1 MIYPKTVEQ
10 AGNTRHNR
18 YRLVYTGS
26 SSVFILLGGL
36 AALGGIWLLFSGYGI
51 LRYSGLENLIS
62 AGRMI
67 SLPLR
72 PETFFVG
79 MIGGTVLGKF
89 KGRFARLL
97 RRKGNNGN
105 DKSVKSTQS
114 IITGLMKNVQNK
126 MDNIEEMVEKRG
138 SHGLNSQS
146 YKKEISYIRDHMKG
160 IRYDLND
167 LRSSGNA
174 LSSYLDIHS
183 ELNRLERKLG
193 LGPEIGK
200 SVGGIGTGKN
210 ETEKDFSGYSSLF
223 SLDPADD
230 NDDDDDPELGLSA
243 DRKPSP
249 STAEEDTDDNED
261 VHRIGTDG
269 DDRGEKTQDEDI
281 GITSR
286 SDAKKRDSCDN
297 ETTAPS
303 TSYARFLEPKKGN
316 PVPTNIKK
324 ILPKYMINREIRSGE
339 FSNLYYGNDD
349 EEKDVAIKMPST
361 RKKKIW
367 PPSALW
373 EFLFDVDRWRLLEHE
388 NIVTMHETSLEPLPH
403 IVMERMEGGDLAG
416 LMKNHHLSISEATH
430 IMLELL
436 KAASYAHE
444 RGTVHRD
451 LKPTNILFNNRGI
464 PKISDWGWGDYLREA
479 VGATK
484 RGHKEILG
492 YCAPEQI
499 DPGKFGKVDSSTDIF
514 QLGVIYY
521 EMLTGKNPFMAEKP
535 AKTMSRILGNDVEP
549 PSAFNS
555 KIPGK
560 LEDILMK
567 ALRKD
572 KKERWSNGGDMYS
585 RLNEVKEKYLE
596 RV

>member
-1 MIYPKTVEQ
+1 MPYPKIVEQ
-10 AGNTRHNR
+10 TGNTRHNS
-18 YRLVYTGS
+18 YRLVCTGYS
-26 SSVFILLGGL
+26 FGFVLLGGL
-36 AALGGIWLLFSGYGI
+36 VTLGGISFFLSGFGI
-51 LRYSGLENLIS
+51 LRCIGLEELIS
-62 AGRMI
+62 VARSI
-67 SLPLR
+67 SLPHR
-72 PETFFVG
+72 PETYFVG

-89 KGRFARLL
+89 KGKFARLL
-97 RRKGNNGN
+97 RRKGSNGN
-105 DKSVKSTQS
+105 NESVKSTQS
-114 IITGLMKNVQNK
+114 IITSLMKNVQNK
-126 MDNIEEMVEKRG
+126 MDNIEEMAEKRG
-138 SHGLNSQS
+138 SQGLNSQS
-146 YKKEISYIRDHMKG
+146 YKKEISYIRGHMKE

-193 LGPEIGK
+193 LGPVVGK
-200 SVGGIGTGKN
+200 SLGTMGTGN
-210 ETEKDFSGYSSLF
+210 DETEKDFSGYSSLF
-223 SLDPADD
+223 SLDPTENDD
-230 NDDDDDPELGLSA
+230 NDDDTEMGFPA
-243 DRKPSP
+243 DRKAPSP
-249 STAEEDTDDNED
+249 TSEEDSDDNED
-261 VHRIGTDG
+261 VHRIGA
-269 DDRGEKTQDEDI
+269 DRDEGGEKIQDEDI
-281 GITSR
+281 RINPGSDPKSSSTDDDETS
-286 SDAKKRDSCDN
+286 
-297 ETTAPS
+297 EPS

-316 PVPTNIKK
+316 PVPSSIKK

-416 LMKNHHLSISEATH
+416 LMKNHRLTVTEATN
-430 IMLELL
+430 IMLKLL

-444 RGTVHRD
+444 KGAVHRD
-451 LKPTNILFNNRGI
+451 LKPTNILFNDKGM

-535 AKTMSRILGNDVEP
+535 AKTMSRILSNDVKP
-549 PSAFNS
+549 PSSLNT

-567 ALRKD
+567 ALSKD
-572 KKERWSNGGDMYS
+572 KKERWSNGEEMYAG
-585 RLNEVKEKYLE
+585 LNEVKERYLE